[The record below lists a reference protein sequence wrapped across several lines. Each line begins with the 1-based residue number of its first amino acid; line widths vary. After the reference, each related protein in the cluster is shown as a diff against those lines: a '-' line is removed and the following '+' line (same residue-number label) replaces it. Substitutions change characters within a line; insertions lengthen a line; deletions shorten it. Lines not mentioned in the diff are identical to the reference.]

1 MDRASMKEHAK
12 EQIRGKI
19 FTLLAMNLVVI
30 AVGWVASFIL
40 GPVSWI
46 LTLLIS
52 GPISYTWAVVF
63 LGITNKSRLPLFD
76 DLLVGFKGDNF
87 LRNFIAYLRYAIFTF
102 LWSLLFVIP
111 GIIKSIAYSQMFYFL
126 AEDDEMDAA
135 EAQSKSMEVM
145 EGHKWEYF
153 MLLLSFIPW
162 YLLGMITFGIA
173 FIWVVPYINT
183 TMAEF
188 HVRLTGGHKDSSK
201 SVKKAVT
208 AKTTATKTTA
218 AKATT
223 TKTTAAKAAVAKTS
237 KTKKADA
244 KKATKTKTAKKK

>member
-19 FTLLAMNLVVI
+19 FTLLAMNLIVI
-30 AVGWVASFIL
+30 AVSWVASFIL
-40 GPVSWI
+40 GPISWI

-52 GPISYTWAVVF
+52 GPINYTWAVVF

-76 DLLVGFKGDNF
+76 DLLAGFKGDNF
-87 LRNFIAYLRYAIFTF
+87 LRNFIAYLRYSIFTF

-126 AEDDEMDAA
+126 AEDDKMDAG

-145 EGHKWEYF
+145 EGHKCEYF
-153 MLLLSFIPW
+153 VLLLSFVPW
-162 YLLGMITFGIA
+162 YILGVITFGIG
-173 FIWVVPYINT
+173 FIWILPYINT
-183 TMAEF
+183 TLAEY
-188 HVRLTGGHKDSSK
+188 HVRLTSNSKASSK

-208 AKTTATKTTA
+208 AKTTATKTTTT
-218 AKATT
+218 KATA
-223 TKTTAAKAAVAKTS
+223 TKTAATKAAAAKTS
-237 KTKKADA
+237 TTKKADA
-244 KKATKTKTAKKK
+244 KKATKTKATKKK